1 MSVPNTFSVRPA
13 QFWQHGDENRR
24 EVVMT
29 TRYGNSYTKSE
40 VWRVTGPELV
50 ALVDAI
56 TASDLYQ
63 RERSAQQQ

>member
-29 TRYGNSYTKSE
+29 TRYGNSYTKLT
-40 VWRVTGPELV
+40 RG
-50 ALVDAI
+50 
-56 TASDLYQ
+56 
-63 RERSAQQQ
+63 